1 MNLETTDII
10 FKVSKRKLESS
21 GKKKKKLGLE
31 KSHSSFE
38 RN

>member
-10 FKVSKRKLESS
+10 LKVSKRKLESS
-21 GKKKKKLGLE
+21 GKKNLE
-31 KSHSSFE
+31 KSYSSFE